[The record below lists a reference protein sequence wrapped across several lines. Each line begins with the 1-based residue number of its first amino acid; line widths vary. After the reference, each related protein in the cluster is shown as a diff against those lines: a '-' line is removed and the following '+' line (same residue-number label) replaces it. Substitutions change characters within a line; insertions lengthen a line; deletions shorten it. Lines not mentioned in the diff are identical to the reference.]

1 MWILFM
7 FLHFTLHKERH
18 QTIAKISQKFDENP
32 VVSRV
37 LFWVS
42 WRGAMFGSCYEL
54 FIFLSESAARP
65 WKSRICLQTFHQ
77 QMILFSTG
85 RHIHEASCQWR
96 FFNLICFVGS
106 GVRYSGLLFFKLLQP
121 VCVYIN
127 LFISYI

>member
-1 MWILFM
+1 M

-65 WKSRICLQTFHQ
+65 
-77 QMILFSTG
+77 
-85 RHIHEASCQWR
+85 
-96 FFNLICFVGS
+96 
-106 GVRYSGLLFFKLLQP
+106 
-121 VCVYIN
+121 
-127 LFISYI
+127 